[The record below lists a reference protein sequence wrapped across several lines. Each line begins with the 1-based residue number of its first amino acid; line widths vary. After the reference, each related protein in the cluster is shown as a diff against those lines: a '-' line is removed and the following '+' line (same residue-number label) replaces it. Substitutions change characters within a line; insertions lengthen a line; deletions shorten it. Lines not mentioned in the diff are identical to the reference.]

1 LTINFLDLVIKN
13 ENTNQSSHCFE
24 FFAFSCVTKREVEY
38 GNYQY
43 GMLSAIKVVTCK
55 LVNRYG
61 VNNHKRLISSSWTLA
76 RTSPPQPI
84 TATATTPS
92 LHHHHHHHRSFVEV
106 IRKTMSSSTTPPK
119 VDDDVNNN
127 NDDESRKR
135 PSSSMNETD
144 NNDSAKIA
152 VVATET
158 SSSSTP
164 ASSQQKQGDN
174 NNNESCS
181 KRPWKKGKKDN
192 NKSKNGRGGIKD
204 YGDGARDKRDDP
216 PQLGSYANPA
226 MREKYGVTLD
236 LEEATTATDT
246 NDDKNT
252 ETETKDT
259 VKRKVALLLGF
270 LGTKYGGFQI
280 NPEQKTIQAEI
291 ELALYRSG
299 MISKDNFGTQHK
311 YSWSN
316 SARTDKGKQSREQ
329 HGSCG
334 CCCCCARYNKII
346 VYISQLVL

>member
-1 LTINFLDLVIKN
+1 MLSVIK
-13 ENTNQSSHCFE
+13 
-24 FFAFSCVTKREVEY
+24 VP
-38 GNYQY
+38 
-43 GMLSAIKVVTCK
+43 TCK

-61 VNNHKRLISSSWTLA
+61 VNNNKRLISSFWTLA

-84 TATATTPS
+84 KATATTTS
-92 LHHHHHHHRSFVEV
+92 LYYHQHHQRSFVEV
-106 IRKTMSSSTTPPK
+106 IRKTMSSTTTPPE
-119 VDDDVNNN
+119 VDDNVNTNK

-135 PSSSMNETD
+135 PSSSLDEKTD
-144 NNDSAKIA
+144 TNDSTKIA

-158 SSSSTP
+158 STSSTP
-164 ASSQQKQGDN
+164 ASSSSSQQKQGGDN
-174 NNNESCS
+174 TNNESSSSS

-192 NKSKNGRGGIKD
+192 NKSKYKGGIRD
-204 YGDGARDKRDDP
+204 YGDGVRDKRDDP

-226 MREKYGVTLD
+226 MREMYGVTLD
-236 LEEATTATDT
+236 LEEATAATTSATDT

-252 ETETKDT
+252 ETEKKDT

-280 NPEQKTIQAEI
+280 NPEQKSIQAEM

-316 SARTDKGKQSREQ
+316 SARTDKGKQSRILCSTDRMVVVVVVV
-329 HGSCG
+329 HVMIKSSC
-334 CCCCCARYNKII
+334 I
-346 VYISQLVL
+346 LVSRLVS